1 MQSLRAAVTILFAA
15 AAFILP
21 TVAATSANAEAT
33 VHPASVLTVP
43 TSYAPDDN
51 PWN

>member
-1 MQSLRAAVTILFAA
+1 MHSLRAAVTIVFAA

-21 TVAATSANAEAT
+21 TVATATASTATTVSASAT
-33 VHPASVLTVP
+33 PADS
-43 TSYAPDDN
+43 

>member
-1 MQSLRAAVTILFAA
+1 VTILFAA

-21 TVAATSANAEAT
+21 SVAAATASQAAAGTSVT
-33 VHPASVLTVP
+33 P
-43 TSYAPDDN
+43 TSYAPDDT

>member
-1 MQSLRAAVTILFAA
+1 MHSLRAAVTIVFAA

-21 TVAATSANAEAT
+21 TVATATASTATTVSASAT
-33 VHPASVLTVP
+33 
-43 TSYAPDDN
+43 PDDS

>member
-21 TVAATSANAEAT
+21 TVATATASQAAT
-33 VHPASVLTVP
+33 VGSHVTP
-43 TSYAPDDN
+43 TSYAPDDT

>member
-21 TVAATSANAEAT
+21 GVAAATASQAATTGTSVT
-33 VHPASVLTVP
+33 PS
-43 TSYAPDDN
+43 SYAPDDN